1 MKNIDCHTISA
12 VFQEVGHALCGAV
25 RLAARTLRRMS
36 WPALLLS
43 CVALSLLLTI
53 LPLALTLF
61 AVFLLFKL
69 LVAAVFVHRHQ
80 RQQQENR
87 HGGHAP

>member
-1 MKNIDCHTISA
+1 MKNIDCNTIAA
-12 VFQEVGHALCGAV
+12 VFREVGQAFCAGV

-43 CVALSLLLTI
+43 CVLLSLLLTI

-61 AVFLLFKL
+61 VVFLLAKL
-69 LVAAVFVHRHQ
+69 LVAAVFVKRHHETT
-80 RQQQENR
+80 RD
-87 HGGHAP
+87 GHAP

>member
-1 MKNIDCHTISA
+1 MKQFDCTTISA
-12 VFQEVGHALCGAV
+12 VLNEVCTALCGAV

-43 CVALSLLLTI
+43 CLLLSLLLTI

-61 AVFLLFKL
+61 VVFLLFKL
-69 LVAAVFVHRHQ
+69 LVATVFVKRHHDQ
-80 RQQQENR
+80 REEKN
-87 HGGHAP
+87 HNGHA